1 MIKEFCAENYTSIPL
16 QLPEELTESNYVTT

>member
-16 QLPEELTESNYVTT
+16 AIARGAN